1 MHRSHTILMSL
12 LIIRFIYAAQDVEL
26 VSYVAALHASNP
38 DNQTV
43 VLFPSKRAV
52 SADDFMKKWT
62 QANVTLDSIR
72 KEEVCRTANS
82 EDTSTLTRK
91 LTIIVVV

>member
-1 MHRSHTILMSL
+1 MSL

-62 QANVTLDSIR
+62 QANVARDFIK
-72 KEEVCRTANS
+72 KEEVCRTANA
-82 EDTSTLTRK
+82 EDMSTLETRK

>member
-1 MHRSHTILMSL
+1 MSL

-62 QANVTLDSIR
+62 QANVTRDTIR

-82 EDTSTLTRK
+82 EDTSTLKTRK
-91 LTIIVVV
+91 LTIIVVVGVMWRFG

>member
-1 MHRSHTILMSL
+1 MSL
-12 LIIRFIYAAQDVEL
+12 RIIRFIYAAQDVEL

-62 QANVTLDSIR
+62 QANVTRDTIR

-82 EDTSTLTRK
+82 EDTSTLKTRK
-91 LTIIVVV
+91 LTIIVVVGVMWRFG